1 MDAYPPTAGARDAFI
16 LSRRSRRPSRP
27 SHDPLR
33 PHGVTLEQ
41 ERVETG
47 ELADVVTVFLTGR
60 ECPWRCAMCDLWRY
74 TTEGDTPLGAIP
86 QQIREARRLVAPQL
100 DQDRTLRLGA
110 SRLAQGRHIKL
121 YNAGSFFDPRAV
133 PPDDYPEIAAAL
145 AGFSRVIVESHPAL
159 IGPRLDEWLETL
171 ATRGGD
177 PGPRLE
183 VAMGLETAH
192 PDALERLN
200 KRMTIEQFRHA
211 AVELRRRD
219 VALRV
224 FVLVSPPFVP
234 ASEQLDWL
242 HRSVEVAFE
251 CGASA
256 VSLIP
261 TRSGNG
267 TIEALAGEGLYHA
280 PTLGVV
286 EDAMDAALGR
296 ARGRV
301 FADLW
306 DVERLASCEACF
318 DQRKARLASMNLTQ
332 RPVARVPCRVCSP
345 VEVRG

>member
-1 MDAYPPTAGARDAFI
+1 MAYPDTASARDAFI
-16 LSRRSRRPSRP
+16 LSRRPSRP
-27 SHDPLR
+27 AHDPLR
-33 PHGVTLEQ
+33 PHGETLEQ
-41 ERVETG
+41 ERAETG

-74 TTEGDTPLGAIP
+74 TTEGDTPPGAIP
-86 QQIREARRLVAPQL
+86 QQIREV
-100 DQDRTLRLGA
+100 LGA
-110 SRLAQGRHIKL
+110 GGASGRPRHIKL

-133 PPDDYPEIAAAL
+133 PPDDYPAIAAAV

-159 IGPRLDEWLETL
+159 IGPRVDEWLEAL
-171 ATRGGD
+171 AAEGVD
-177 PGPRLE
+177 AAPQLE

-200 KRMTIEQFRHA
+200 KRMTIEQFHHA
-211 AVELRRRD
+211 AAELRRRD

-234 ASEQLDWL
+234 ASEQPAWL
-242 HRSVEVAFE
+242 RRSVDVAFE

-261 TRSGNG
+261 MRNGNG
-267 TIEALAGEGLYHA
+267 TVEALAADGQYDA
-280 PTLGVV
+280 PTLDAF
-286 EDAMDAALGR
+286 EDAMDAALDR

-318 DQRKARLASMNLTQ
+318 DQRKARLTSMNLTQ
-332 RPVARVPCRVCSP
+332 RLIARVPCRVCSP
-345 VEVRG
+345 VEVRA